1 MNYIMN
7 INKLILLSFVL
18 LPIIEIILF
27 IEIGSIIG
35 SFNTISII
43 ILSAFLGIYLIKTHA
58 SSYLSEMQNKVIQ
71 GIRPDKE
78 IMSGII
84 TLLSGI
90 FFLIPGFLTD
100 FIGILLLIT
109 PIKSS
114 LINKYGFSAAR
125 PNRQS
130 RKSVIDVEHREDD

>member
-1 MNYIMN
+1 MN
-7 INKLILLSFVL
+7 IKKIILFSLVL

-27 IEIGSIIG
+27 VEIGSIIG

-43 ILSAFLGIYLIKTHA
+43 ILSAFFGIYLIKTHA
-58 SSYLSEMQNKVIQ
+58 SSYLAEMQNKIIQ

-84 TLLSGI
+84 TLISGI
-90 FFLIPGFLTD
+90 FFLIPGFFTD

-109 PIKSS
+109 PVKSS
-114 LINKYGFSAAR
+114 LINKYGFSSAR
-125 PNRQS
+125 PQRQS